1 MIRIDMSEYMAK
13 HDVSRL
19 TGPPPGYIGFEE
31 GGQLTNA
38 VRRAPH
44 SVVLLDELE
53 KGHPDVLNILLQIL
67 EDGQLT
73 DGQGRTVSFKE
84 VILVMTSNVGSKRIL
99 DVANRGSVEANGSTN
114 DEDEAVRSAAQYSEM
129 SDVVKEELEA
139 AMKPELLNRID
150 EIVVFSPLGG
160 SDLRDI
166 VKLIVNQ
173 AVDRASKERSITLS
187 VSDCLID
194 KILEEGS
201 ANAAQFGARPI
212 RRAAQR
218 YVEDA
223 VSDAII
229 RGFVKEG
236 ETSTVSFGREGAGP
250 CDLSTVQITRHSD
263 GQAMAFEIEDA
274 HGGIGSVKST
284 TSASG
289 EVEMEMEMAN
299 GDTTPRKKKKKRA
312 QNEPEADAVMQ

>member
-99 DVANRGSVEANGSTN
+99 DVANRSSVQANGSAASA
-114 DEDEAVRSAAQYSEM
+114 EDEAVRSAAQYSEM

-236 ETSTVSFGREGAGP
+236 ETATVSFGREGAGP
-250 CDLSTVQITRHSD
+250 FDLSTVQITRHSD
-263 GQAMAFEIEDA
+263 GQAMAFEVEDA
-274 HGGIGSVKST
+274 HGGIGSVKS
-284 TSASG
+284 SASE
-289 EVEMEMEMAN
+289 EVEMEMTN
-299 GDTTPRKKKKKRA
+299 GESPRKKKKKRA

>member
-1 MIRIDMSEYMAK
+1 MIRIDMSEFMAK

-99 DVANRGSVEANGSTN
+99 DVANRGSVQANGSSS

-139 AMKPELLNRID
+139 SMKPELLNRID

-166 VKLIVNQ
+166 VRLIVNQ

-187 VSDCLID
+187 VSDCLVE
-194 KILEEGS
+194 KILQEGS

-223 VSDAII
+223 VADAII
-229 RGFVKEG
+229 RGFVEEG
-236 ETSTVSFGREGAGP
+236 ETATVSFGREGGAP
-250 CDLSTVQITRHSD
+250 FELSTVQIMRHSD
-263 GQAMAFEIEDA
+263 GKAMAFEVENA
-274 HGGIGSVKST
+274 HGGIGSVNSNI
-284 TSASG
+284 
-289 EVEMEMEMAN
+289 EMEIAN
-299 GDTTPRKKKKKRA
+299 GDTSPRKKKKKRA
-312 QNEPEADAVMQ
+312 PENEPEADAVMQ

>member
-1 MIRIDMSEYMAK
+1 MIRLDMSEFMAK

-99 DVANRGSVEANGSTN
+99 DVANRGSVQANGSTN
-114 DEDEAVRSAAQYSEM
+114 GDDEAVRTAAQYSEM
-129 SDVVKEELEA
+129 SDVVKEELES

-150 EIVVFSPLGG
+150 EIIIFSPLGG
-160 SDLRDI
+160 TDLRDI
-166 VKLIVNQ
+166 VKLIVDQ

-187 VSDCLID
+187 VSNCLID

-236 ETSTVSFGREGAGP
+236 ETATVSYGREGATP
-250 CDLSTVQITRHSD
+250 FELSTVQITRHSD
-263 GQAMAFEIEDA
+263 GEAMAFDIEDA
-274 HGGIGSVKST
+274 HGGIGSIKTIS
-284 TSASG
+284 SASD
-289 EVEMEMEMAN
+289 ELEMERAN
-299 GDTTPRKKKKKRA
+299 GDTTPRKKKKKRPA
-312 QNEPEADAVMQ
+312 EIEPEADAVMQ

>member
-1 MIRIDMSEYMAK
+1 
-13 HDVSRL
+13 
-19 TGPPPGYIGFEE
+19 
-31 GGQLTNA
+31 
-38 VRRAPH
+38 
-44 SVVLLDELE
+44 
-53 KGHPDVLNILLQIL
+53 
-67 EDGQLT
+67 
-73 DGQGRTVSFKE
+73 
-84 VILVMTSNVGSKRIL
+84 MTSNVGSKRIL
-99 DVANRGSVEANGSTN
+99 DVAKKGSVQANGSSN

-194 KILEEGS
+194 KILQEGS

-236 ETSTVSFGREGAGP
+236 ETATVSFGREGVDP
-250 CDLSTVQITRHSD
+250 FELSTVQITRHSD
-263 GQAMAFEIEDA
+263 GQAMAFEVEDA
-274 HGGIGSVKST
+274 HGGIGSVKPSV
-284 TSASG
+284 SE
-289 EVEMEMEMAN
+289 EVEMEMAN
-299 GDTTPRKKKKKRA
+299 GDTTPRKKRRS
-312 QNEPEADAVMQ
+312 EHRTSPRLTL

>member
-73 DGQGRTVSFKE
+73 DGQGRTVSFKQ

-99 DVANRGSVEANGSTN
+99 DVANRGSVQANGSTN

-160 SDLRDI
+160 SDLRGI
-166 VKLIVNQ
+166 VKLIVSQ

-212 RRAAQR
+212 RRAAQT

-236 ETSTVSFGREGAGP
+236 ETATVSFGREGAGP
-250 CDLSTVQITRHSD
+250 FELSTVQITRHSD
-263 GQAMAFEIEDA
+263 GQAMAFEVEDA

-284 TSASG
+284 SASE
-289 EVEMEMEMAN
+289 EVEMEMTN

>member
-1 MIRIDMSEYMAK
+1 MIRIDMSEFMAK

-99 DVANRGSVEANGSTN
+99 DVANRGSVKANGSAAN

-236 ETSTVSFGREGAGP
+236 ETATVSFGGEGAGP
-250 CDLSTVQITRHSD
+250 FDLSTVQITRHSD
-263 GQAMAFEIEDA
+263 GQAMAFEVEDA
-274 HGGIGSVKST
+274 HGGIGSVKS
-284 TSASG
+284 SASE
-289 EVEMEMEMAN
+289 EVEMEMTN
-299 GDTTPRKKKKKRA
+299 GETPRKKKKKRA